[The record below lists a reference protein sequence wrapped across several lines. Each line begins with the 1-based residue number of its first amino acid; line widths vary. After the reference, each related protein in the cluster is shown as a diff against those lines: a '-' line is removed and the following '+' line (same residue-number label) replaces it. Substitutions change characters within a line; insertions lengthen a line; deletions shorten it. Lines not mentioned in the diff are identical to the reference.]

1 MAGND
6 FLHQY
11 RACFD
16 GNIGQELDL
25 NHAEI
30 ECSQEPFSERF
41 LSARF
46 LFDEPSPLDSYPL
59 DKLCWFRS
67 QGGVQ
72 FPTGGIGIFPGAR
85 ERFRSPKPEGQ
96 QIR

>member
-1 MAGND
+1 MEETI
-6 FLHQY
+6 FRQY
-11 RACFD
+11 PVYINE
-16 GNIGQELDL
+16 NIGQKLDQKQDELKY
-25 NHAEI
+25 
-30 ECSQEPFSERF
+30 SQEPLSERF
-41 LSARF
+41 LSVRF
-46 LFDEPSPLDSYPL
+46 PFDEPSPLDSFPF